1 MVITKHSRAGS
12 NRENLIS
19 EFETGCLGLNKM
31 TLYEFNIGSATV
43 ELKKKKHSV
52 LAPNPSLSRS
62 AMWAVV
68 HR

>member
-1 MVITKHSRAGS
+1 MVMTKHSRAGS

-43 ELKKKKHSV
+43 GLKKKKKNIVS
-52 LAPNPSLSRS
+52 
-62 AMWAVV
+62 
-68 HR
+68 

>member
-43 ELKKKKHSV
+43 ELKKKTIVS
-52 LAPNPSLSRS
+52 
-62 AMWAVV
+62 
-68 HR
+68 